1 MKNLNNIIAVSATAF
16 LMVSCDNDWNPD
28 KLLSTD
34 GEVLFTSMNVDV
46 DNSIKETLP
55 ATGVD
60 VNDYSVSITNTA
72 THAVCGNWKYS
83 DMPQVITLPAGD
95 YKIDIENAPLQ
106 AAAWDSPYY
115 HVDRLF
121 SVKENEICSLGEMT
135 CVLSN
140 VAVSVRYSDALKA
153 ALGNDV
159 NVTVSAADNASLDF
173 SADEARIGYFAM
185 PDDASTLVA
194 SFSGTINGHYT
205 TLVKT
210 FTGIKTGQHHY
221 VTFSVNNGSIDPG
234 LIIDADITFDDV
246 DIDIPGGEEPD
257 PGDRPGED
265 GAPTI
270 TSQTLDLNGV
280 NTVTDDLVARV
291 DIAAPNG
298 IDRLE
303 VTIVSESLTPDELTG
318 VGLTDH
324 FDLAHP
330 GEFDDALQGLGF
342 QTGSDIIGKESLTFD
357 ISSFMPLLVFFPGN
371 HNFQLDVTDSKGLTV
386 SATLKFYTPLQ

>member
-1 MKNLNNIIAVSATAF
+1 MKNLNNIIAVSATAL

-386 SATLKFYTPLQ
+386 SATLKFYTPQQ